1 MEGFREPL
9 NGRKVKVLVNDFG
22 RVLTAMITPFSKDMS
37 VDYSVVRKLARH
49 LAQSG
54 SDGLVVCGT
63 TGESPTLTRE
73 EKMEL
78 FRVVVEEVGGQSV
91 VIAGTGSYSTA
102 SSIEL
107 TQAAEKLGVDGVM
120 LVCPY
125 YNKPSQEGLY
135 QHFKAVASSTNLP
148 VMLYNIP
155 GRTGINMLPATVARL
170 ARIPNIIAIKEAAGS
185 IDQVSELLRFLPD
198 RFAVYSGDDSFT
210 LPMLAL
216 GAKGVVSVASHV
228 VGPRIREMINAYTSG
243 NTTLAAQIH
252 MELFPVFKGLFITSN
267 PVPVKTAM
275 NFLGWQTGAP
285 RLPLVEATAAE
296 KDTLK
301 AMLAE
306 IKLI

>member
-1 MEGFREPL
+1 M
-9 NGRKVKVLVNDFG
+9 VNDFG

-37 VDYSVVRKLARH
+37 VDYNVVRKLARH

-107 TQAAEKLGVDGVM
+107 TQAAEKVGVDGVM

-155 GRTGINMLPATVARL
+155 GRTGVNMLPSTVARL
-170 ARIPNIIAIKEAAGS
+170 AEIPNIIAIKEAAGS
-185 IDQVSELLRFLPD
+185 IDQVSELLRLLPD
-198 RFAVYSGDDSFT
+198 RFSVYSGDDSFT

-228 VGPRIREMINAYTSG
+228 VGTRIRDMINAYTSG
-243 NTTLAAQIH
+243 NTTLAAEIH

-275 NFLGWQTGAP
+275 NLLGWQTGVP

-296 KDTLK
+296 KQNLK
-301 AMLAE
+301 AMLVE
-306 IKLI
+306 LKLI